1 MALSKGDCTRQWR
14 GLIGGIIDKWSN
26 ESLYVFKF
34 FFSISNPYFC
44 LFDSSIFF
52 FRNYEN
58 IKIFKLGVIIGSI
71 MVSSIS
77 K

>member
-1 MALSKGDCTRQWR
+1 MELSINGRTKVYTY
-14 GLIGGIIDKWSN
+14 S
-26 ESLYVFKF
+26 SF
-34 FFSISNPYFC
+34 FFQFRIRIFVSLI
-44 LFDSSIFF
+44 LRFF